1 MGIRTYRCANSRA
14 SHGNCGCFGA
24 VSPSRAARA
33 FLRALVAVKLVQ
45 TGDEPLGTTNKAVR
59 DSGTHGS
66 WSMRCQQMR
75 EGLLRGGGPTNL
87 RCQSYAGQ
95 PWQNTGGINGQPT
108 YLSYPNHSNL
118 KKRHNQLT
126 QRDAERRQ

>member
-1 MGIRTYRCANSRA
+1 MATAAALR
-14 SHGNCGCFGA
+14 A

-33 FLRALVAVKLVQ
+33 FLVAVKLVQ

-66 WSMRCQQMR
+66 WSMCCQQMR
-75 EGLLRGGGPTNL
+75 EGLLSGGGPTNL

-95 PWQNTGGINGQPT
+95 PWQNTRG
-108 YLSYPNHSNL
+108 
-118 KKRHNQLT
+118 
-126 QRDAERRQ
+126 